1 MPKTLA
7 IMYTIDLDG
16 NKGTPKACAILCTT
30 DGKIGT
36 PQVAAEWYTTD
47 GKIGTP
53 QVAAE
58 WYTTDGKI
66 GTPKVSAEQYT
77 IVGNQDVLGLRP
89 NHNPSLTEKRKTR
102 DEMIKVVI
110 TT

>member
-1 MPKTLA
+1 
-7 IMYTIDLDG
+7 MYTIDLDG

-53 QVAAE
+53 
-58 WYTTDGKI
+58 
-66 GTPKVSAEQYT
+66 KVSAEQYT
-77 IVGNQDVLGLRP
+77 IVGNQDEYIPIIRWNRNIYNQRMQIG
-89 NHNPSLTEKRKTR
+89 SW
-102 DEMIKVVI
+102 
-110 TT
+110 